1 MIRSLIWDAG
11 GTLFDTYPAVAR
23 SFQRVLQTL
32 GYSVSHERLLSL
44 CRHSIDHC
52 MTTLSQDLGI
62 EEVRLREDFWAC
74 YGAVSS
80 EVQEPFPGVVDL
92 CAWVH
97 THGGQNFVITHR
109 GRDSLLD
116 LLHTH
121 GMSDYFT
128 DWITADDDYPRKPDP
143 TTFEVLVQ
151 RHHLDRQATL
161 AIGDRE
167 IDMVAAQ
174 AAALR
179 TCFFGDEPL
188 SVPVDFAITDFAQL
202 KAILS
207 RVWDD

>member
-23 SFQRVLQTL
+23 SFQRVLQAW
-32 GYSVSHERLLSL
+32 GHSVSQERILQL
-44 CRHSIDHC
+44 CRRSTDHC
-52 MTTLSQDLGI
+52 MTVLSQDLGL
-62 EEVRLREDFWAC
+62 EKARLHEDFKAC
-74 YGAVSS
+74 YAAVSS
-80 EVQEPFPGVVDL
+80 EAQEPFSGVVDL
-92 CAWVH
+92 CAWVCD
-97 THGGQNFVITHR
+97 HGGQNFVITHR

-116 LLHTH
+116 LLRAH

-128 DWITADDDYPRKPDP
+128 DWITADDEYPRKPDP
-143 TTFEVLVQ
+143 ATFEVLIQ

-167 IDMVAAQ
+167 IDMLAAQ

-179 TCFFGDEPL
+179 TCFFGDDPL

-202 KAILS
+202 QEILS
-207 RVWDD
+207 RVWDA